1 MGKRKIRRSCYCREP
16 AVTGKALK
24 ELSRSCRETFTVYVY
39 PMTVLTKPG
48 SFPQQEGEIR
58 VNMNL
63 LFLVAG
69 PIGGLLCCVGDV
81 LFDLKGNGNQKLGT
95 SKNIDSNWLKMAK
108 WRFGASIMLATVGD
122 ICIAIAV
129 LIGALAVPKWMAVL
143 NSVIFLLIG
152 WVFRAINPKK
162 FQDLPGI
169 IMPSPGL
176 EMVGLIGIFAIL

>member
-1 MGKRKIRRSCYCREP
+1 
-16 AVTGKALK
+16 
-24 ELSRSCRETFTVYVY
+24 
-39 PMTVLTKPG
+39 MTVLTKPG

-63 LFLVAG
+63 LFLVSG

-95 SKNIDSNWLKMAK
+95 SKNIDSNWLKMAE

-122 ICIAIAV
+122 IYIAIAV

>member
-1 MGKRKIRRSCYCREP
+1 MLCGRCAFRFEGQRKSKTRH
-16 AVTGKALK
+16 L
-24 ELSRSCRETFTVYVY
+24 
-39 PMTVLTKPG
+39 
-48 SFPQQEGEIR
+48 
-58 VNMNL
+58 
-63 LFLVAG
+63 
-69 PIGGLLCCVGDV
+69 
-81 LFDLKGNGNQKLGT
+81 
-95 SKNIDSNWLKMAK
+95 KNIDSNWLKMAE

-169 IMPSPGL
+169 IMP
-176 EMVGLIGIFAIL
+176 VRT